1 MREAGIDIYIPRKP
15 HPYGLL
21 NYVGCMKLCYSH
33 LPIVVDCQ
41 PRLPQSKKTAKEALI
56 SIARRVQLHAIKPM
70 LVIADSGFPAK
81 KQFSEKS
88 ALDSEL

>member
-1 MREAGIDIYIPRKP
+1 
-15 HPYGLL
+15 
-21 NYVGCMKLCYSH
+21 
-33 LPIVVDCQ
+33 
-41 PRLPQSKKTAKEALI
+41 LI

-81 KQFSEKS
+81 QQFSEKS